1 MLNEELLQI
10 FVAVIDA
17 KLFEARKSYN
27 NFIMVNHQHEPTM
40 LKIVQHFLNST
51 LT

>member
-17 KLFEARKSYN
+17 KLFEAKKKLEYFVFHIGS
-27 NFIMVNHQHEPTM
+27 P
-40 LKIVQHFLNST
+40 ST
-51 LT
+51 